1 MEDKTYTIRP
11 LTADDIFPMCK
22 IISTLGADAV
32 QTCMESPTV
41 KKAIERDEVGA
52 ESVGVAV
59 VAQAAVVI
67 LGRLN
72 DCRDDLY
79 NFLSGLT
86 GLANAEIGAMAPARL
101 MRMVAS
107 IIHRED
113 FRDFFAEAC
122 ALFKLVS

>member
-1 MEDKTYTIRP
+1 MEDTAYTIRP

-22 IISTLGADAV
+22 IISTLGADAI

-41 KKAIERDEVGA
+41 KRALEGDDVGA

-67 LGRLN
+67 LGHLN

-79 NFLSGLT
+79 GFLSSLT
-86 GLANAEIGAMAPARL
+86 GLDAADIGAMAPAKL
-101 MRMVAS
+101 MKMVAT

-122 ALFKLVS
+122 ALFKLAN